1 VFEEQQLSNKSCPLF
16 KSTLPVYFVGILST
30 LIDVEHYGWLDLN
43 NFNSDTS
50 MTGGEFEKFKLNLE
64 SSPSSLSKEKV
75 ISSSASSQK
84 LSQKKGLNDSST
96 SNGSSQPTQVERRIE
111 HMNTYLKNVFFTLSL
126 NQANLDGLIAIYE
139 LLKLVILLF

>member
-1 VFEEQQLSNKSCPLF
+1 
-16 KSTLPVYFVGILST
+16 LST
-30 LIDVEHYGWLDLN
+30 LIDVEHYGWFDLA
-43 NFNSDTS
+43 NFSSDPS
-50 MTGGEFEKFKLNLE
+50 MTGGSGGEFDKLKLNLE

-84 LSQKKGLNDSST
+84 LSQKKGLNDSSA
-96 SNGSSQPTQVERRIE
+96 SNGSSQQTQVEKRIE

-139 LLKLVILLF
+139 LLKLAIYFYFNFMIFL